1 MEEEE
6 GKDRS
11 SAALCTEDAE
21 LEERDQTAFKLNSG
35 TSFSAGRCCKGG
47 EGEGGGERW
56 TSVNQWGFLG
66 MNINAYVDMPAYSFS
81 GKDPSSENGYSNHFA
96 CL

>member
-35 TSFSAGRCCKGG
+35 TSLRAGRCCKGG
-47 EGEGGGERW
+47 EGDGEGW
-56 TSVNQWGFLG
+56 MSVSQ
-66 MNINAYVDMPAYSFS
+66 
-81 GKDPSSENGYSNHFA
+81 
-96 CL
+96 